1 MMRKEW
7 DYCVRK
13 IIRKTKIYLLK
24 LPQTYVYKGLKNYS
38 SENFA
43 NVLNMRPQMK
53 VAVFKFSM
61 HLLRRQ
67 HILCV

>member
-1 MMRKEW
+1 MMRTEW

-13 IIRKTKIYLLK
+13 IIRKTNIYPLK